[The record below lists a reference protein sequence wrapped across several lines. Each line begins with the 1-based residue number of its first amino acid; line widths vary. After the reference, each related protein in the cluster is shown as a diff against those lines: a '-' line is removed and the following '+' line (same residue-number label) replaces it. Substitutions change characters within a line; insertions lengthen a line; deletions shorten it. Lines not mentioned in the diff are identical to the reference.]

1 MSESADRRDLFRYL
15 TADLAEE
22 YLAIVDEFAGTLL
35 AELSPAEVAA
45 SLAMDVESVEVRCSH
60 LVRWGN
66 LVTSVRDARVAT
78 VADYLKSRSR
88 YQISSLGGRVHRN
101 AHEVLWAVDGARE
114 VARELL
120 GQIADH
126 LDRLLAELVDRRPG
140 HVLDAEQLAGEV
152 TSLFAAHRLFNDS
165 VADFYAY
172 LATVLSRY
180 DLVGEEYA
188 QFKTVL
194 LDYVELITADVNRHT
209 PAVAGKL
216 AILFP
221 LIDPLL
227 DALRGLKGLTLPDGT
242 PAERAPGRQRDEWE
256 ELAGWYS
263 GGVSRSGP
271 EQLRSAANQALGQLL
286 SNAKRQL
293 AESGTGVSR
302 RADLLI
308 LAQWSA
314 SSDDETCHRLFDAA
328 FGLYGA
334 RHLALGPDELDPRV
348 GPTTSWW
355 LFEPVDV
362 PVSLRERG
370 DRAARGRTARVPD
383 VSKERAY
390 LIRLA
395 EQEGRARRAARTE
408 LVAAGQLHNAR
419 ISPAARDLLL
429 HLLATVFAQVQDA
442 GQVVDLEDSDL
453 AVRLHVEPGESTVV
467 HSHDGTL
474 TIDGMHVTVQ
484 AIDEITSAVG

>member
-1 MSESADRRDLFRYL
+1 MTEQSARHDLFRYV
-15 TADLAEE
+15 TAELAGD

-45 SLAMDVESVEVRCSH
+45 SVGLPVETVEDRCAQ

-88 YQISSLGGRVHRN
+88 YQISSLGSRVHRQVR
-101 AHEVLWAVDGARE
+101 EVLAATDGARE

-120 GQIADH
+120 GQIVDH
-126 LDRLLAELVDRRPG
+126 LDRILAQLTEPRPG
-140 HVLDAEQLAGEV
+140 QVPDAEQLAGEV
-152 TSLFAAHRLFNDS
+152 TSLFASHRLFNDS

-188 QFKTVL
+188 RFKTVL
-194 LDYVELITADVNRHT
+194 LDYVDLITADVNRHT
-209 PAVAGKL
+209 PAVAQRL
-216 AILFP
+216 TSLLD

-227 DALRGLKGLTLPDGT
+227 EVVNGIAGLTLADGT
-242 PAERAPGRQRDEWE
+242 PAERAPGRRLSEWQ

-263 GGVSRSGP
+263 GGTGRSGP
-271 EQLRSAANQALGQLL
+271 DQLRAAANQALGQLL

-302 RADLLI
+302 RADFLT
-308 LAQWSA
+308 LARWFA
-314 SSDDETCHRLFDAA
+314 GSDDETCHRLYDAA

-334 RHLALGPDELDPRV
+334 RHLSLGPEEIDPRV

-355 LFEPVDV
+355 LSDPVGV

-383 VSKERAY
+383 SSKERAY
-390 LIRLA
+390 LLRLA
-395 EQEGRARRAARTE
+395 EQENQARRAARAE
-408 LVAAGQLHNAR
+408 LVAAGQLHGAHL
-419 ISPAARDLLL
+419 SPAARDLLL
-429 HLLATVFAQVQDA
+429 QLLASVLAQTQDA
-442 GQVVDLEDSDL
+442 DTPVALEDSDL
-453 AVRLHVEPGESTVV
+453 ALRLHVEPGPSTVV
-467 HSHDGTL
+467 HGSDGTL
-474 TIDGMHVTVQ
+474 TVDGLRVRVE
-484 AIDEITSAVG
+484 ARDEIASAVG